1 MKKTIILSAFALL
14 ASCTSVQNSPSS
26 EPFTWEGANLYFL
39 VTDRFNN
46 GNPNNDINF
55 NRTEKA
61 GTLRGFEGGD
71 LRGVIKKIDEGYF
84 KKLGINAIWM
94 TPIVEQIHGAT
105 DEGTGKTYG
114 YHGYWTKDWTALDPN
129 FGTEADLKELVE
141 KAHKRGIRILLD
153 AVINHTGP
161 TTDID
166 ETYPMTWVR
175 TEPQC
180 KYDNFENTTA
190 CTLVANLPDILTE
203 SNEKAGL
210 PTLLEKKWRK
220 EGRYEKEMSEL
231 NEFFVKTRY
240 PRAPKYYIMKWLS
253 DYVREFGIDGYRVD
267 TVKHTNEDVWKD
279 FKKVCDQAFAEFKL
293 NNPDKVLDKNTP
305 FFTVGEVYGYGIS
318 GKQLY
323 NFGDRKVNYFQNGF
337 TSLINFDFKGD
348 ANKPYEELFSSYDKI
363 LHQDLA
369 GKTVMNYASSHD
381 DSWPFDKD
389 RKKTYE
395 TATKLLLTP
404 GISQIY
410 YGDETGRKLTVT
422 GAEGDANLRS
432 KMNWEDVK
440 NNPET
445 QKLLEYWQKL
455 GQFRRN
461 HPAVGAGYHQMISN
475 SPYWFSRIYKTD
487 KVVIG
492 LDLPK
497 GTKEVNVTGI
507 FDNGTRIKDAYSGA
521 TMPVIEGKISL
532 TNDNNIVLLEKD

>member
-1 MKKTIILSAFALL
+1 MKKIVILSAFAFL
-14 ASCTSVQNSPSS
+14 ASCTSVQNTTPS
-26 EPFTWEGANLYFL
+26 EPFAWEGANLYFL

-46 GNPNNDINF
+46 GDLKNDVNF

-61 GTLRGFEGGD
+61 AVLRGFEGGD
-71 LRGVIKKIDEGYF
+71 LRGIIQKIDEGYF

-141 KAHKRGIRILLD
+141 KAHKQGIRILLD

-220 EGRYEKEMSEL
+220 ESRYEKEMSEL

-293 NNPDKVLDKNTP
+293 NNPEKVLDKNTP

-323 NFGDRKVNYFQNGF
+323 NFGDKKVNYFQNGF

-440 NNPET
+440 NNLET

-461 HPAVGAGYHQMISN
+461 HPAVGAGFHQMISN

-507 FDNGTRIKDAYSGA
+507 FDNGTRIRDAYSGA

>member
-1 MKKTIILSAFALL
+1 MKKTIILSAFAFL
-14 ASCTSVQNSPSS
+14 ASCTSVQNTTPS
-26 EPFTWEGANLYFL
+26 EPFAWEGANLYFL

-46 GNPNNDINF
+46 GDLKNDVNF

-61 GTLRGFEGGD
+61 AVLRGFEGGD
-71 LRGVIKKIDEGYF
+71 LRGIIQKIDEGYF

-114 YHGYWTKDWTALDPN
+114 FHGYWAKDWTALDPN

-141 KAHKRGIRILLD
+141 KAHKQGIRILLD

-440 NNPET
+440 NNLET

-461 HPAVGAGYHQMISN
+461 HPAVGAGFHQMISN

-507 FDNGTRIKDAYSGA
+507 FDNGTRIRDAYSGA

>member
-1 MKKTIILSAFALL
+1 MKKTIILSAFAFF
-14 ASCTSVQNSPSS
+14 ASCTSVQNTPSS

-141 KAHKRGIRILLD
+141 KAHKQGIRILLD

-410 YGDETGRKLTVT
+410 YGDETGRKLTVI

-440 NNPET
+440 NNPENK
-445 QKLLEYWQKL
+445 KLLEY
-455 GQFRRN
+455 
-461 HPAVGAGYHQMISN
+461 
-475 SPYWFSRIYKTD
+475 
-487 KVVIG
+487 
-492 LDLPK
+492 
-497 GTKEVNVTGI
+497 
-507 FDNGTRIKDAYSGA
+507 
-521 TMPVIEGKISL
+521 
-532 TNDNNIVLLEKD
+532 

>member
-1 MKKTIILSAFALL
+1 MLSAFAFL
-14 ASCTSVQNSPSS
+14 ASCTSVQNTTPS
-26 EPFTWEGANLYFL
+26 EPFAWEGANLYFL

-46 GNPNNDINF
+46 GDLKNDVNF

-61 GTLRGFEGGD
+61 AVLRGFEGGD
-71 LRGVIKKIDEGYF
+71 LRGIIQKIDEGYF

-114 YHGYWTKDWTALDPN
+114 FHGYWAKDWTVLDPN
-129 FGTEADLKELVE
+129 FGTEKDLKVLVE
-141 KAHKRGIRILLD
+141 KAHNQGIRIVLD

-161 TTDID
+161 TTNLD

-432 KMNWEDVK
+432 KMNWKDVK

-461 HPAVGAGYHQMISN
+461 HPAVGAGYHQMISK

-487 KVVIG
+487 KVIIG

-507 FDNGTRIKDAYSGA
+507 FDNGTRVKDAYSGA

>member
-1 MKKTIILSAFALL
+1 
-14 ASCTSVQNSPSS
+14 
-26 EPFTWEGANLYFL
+26 
-39 VTDRFNN
+39 
-46 GNPNNDINF
+46 
-55 NRTEKA
+55 
-61 GTLRGFEGGD
+61 
-71 LRGVIKKIDEGYF
+71 
-84 KKLGINAIWM
+84 
-94 TPIVEQIHGAT
+94 
-105 DEGTGKTYG
+105 
-114 YHGYWTKDWTALDPN
+114 
-129 FGTEADLKELVE
+129 
-141 KAHKRGIRILLD
+141 
-153 AVINHTGP
+153 
-161 TTDID
+161 
-166 ETYPMTWVR
+166 
-175 TEPQC
+175 
-180 KYDNFENTTA
+180 
-190 CTLVANLPDILTE
+190 
-203 SNEKAGL
+203 
-210 PTLLEKKWRK
+210 
-220 EGRYEKEMSEL
+220 
-231 NEFFVKTRY
+231 
-240 PRAPKYYIMKWLS
+240 
-253 DYVREFGIDGYRVD
+253 
-267 TVKHTNEDVWKD
+267 
-279 FKKVCDQAFAEFKL
+279 
-293 NNPDKVLDKNTP
+293 
-305 FFTVGEVYGYGIS
+305 
-318 GKQLY
+318 
-323 NFGDRKVNYFQNGF
+323 
-337 TSLINFDFKGD
+337 
-348 ANKPYEELFSSYDKI
+348 
-363 LHQDLA
+363 
-369 GKTVMNYASSHD
+369 MNYASSHD

>member
-1 MKKTIILSAFALL
+1 MKKIVILSAFAFL
-14 ASCTSVQNSPSS
+14 ASCTSVQNTTPS
-26 EPFTWEGANLYFL
+26 EPFAWEGANLYFL

-46 GNPNNDINF
+46 GDLKNDVNF

-61 GTLRGFEGGD
+61 AVLRGFEGGD
-71 LRGVIKKIDEGYF
+71 LRGIIQKIDEGYF

-114 YHGYWTKDWTALDPN
+114 FHGYWAKDWTVLDPN
-129 FGTEADLKELVE
+129 FGTEKDLKELVE
-141 KAHKRGIRILLD
+141 KAHKQGIRIVLD

-161 TTDID
+161 TTNLD

-180 KYDNFENTTA
+180 KYNNYENFTA
-190 CTLVANLPDILTE
+190 CTLVANLPDVLTE

-279 FKKVCDQAFAEFKL
+279 FKKVCDQAFAGFKL

-323 NFGDRKVNYFQNGF
+323 NFGDKKVNYFQNGF

-381 DSWPFDKD
+381 DSWPLDKD

-440 NNPET
+440 NNLET

-507 FDNGTRIKDAYSGA
+507 FDNGTRIRDAYSGA